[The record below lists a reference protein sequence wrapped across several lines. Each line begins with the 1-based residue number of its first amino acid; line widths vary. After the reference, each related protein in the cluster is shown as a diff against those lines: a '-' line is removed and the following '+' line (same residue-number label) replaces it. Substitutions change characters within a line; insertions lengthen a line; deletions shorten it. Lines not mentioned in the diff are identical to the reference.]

1 MAGHIVYMAKRRKE
15 QEVLVTIPERQS
27 STLMTYA

>member
-1 MAGHIVYMAKRRKE
+1 MAGHIAYVAKKRKE

-27 STLMTYA
+27 SREGS